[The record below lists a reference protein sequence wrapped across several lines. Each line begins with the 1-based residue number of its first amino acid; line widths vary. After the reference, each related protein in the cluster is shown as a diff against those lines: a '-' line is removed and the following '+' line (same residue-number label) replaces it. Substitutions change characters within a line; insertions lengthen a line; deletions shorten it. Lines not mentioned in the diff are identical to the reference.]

1 MREKSK
7 RKKQTRQLT
16 FLFYK
21 ELFLAGLAIV
31 SVYFVFY
38 EYLHTVS
45 DSTVA
50 AIQLF
55 ELLVACI
62 FLTDFSFMYAKS
74 PDKKTF
80 LRKNWYLLL
89 ASIPILNSWAELLR
103 GLRLL
108 VLVRL
113 IRAGEHL
120 SYAMHAAKH

>member
-80 LRKNWYLLL
+80 LRKNWYLY
-89 ASIPILNSWAELLR
+89 R
-103 GLRLL
+103 
-108 VLVRL
+108 
-113 IRAGEHL
+113 
-120 SYAMHAAKH
+120 Y